1 MTTPPRR
8 SLRSRRGRDP
18 GKAFGRR
25 RTREA
30 PRVSV
35 VVPVYDVERWLPES
49 LDSLLAQDGVDLD
62 VVVVD
67 DGSPDGSGAI
77 ADGYAARDDRVT
89 VLHVPNGGLGS
100 ARNVG
105 AEHVTGE
112 YLGFLDSDDVLPP
125 GALAALV
132 GTLAASGSDFVT
144 GSIVRWESDGLHE
157 PPWMRRLHRERRTG
171 ITPREHPE
179 ILGDV
184 FAWNKLFRLSFWRE
198 QGLEWPE
205 GVRYEDQPTTTRAYV
220 AGTFDV
226 VPDVVYHWR
235 IRQDGSSITQQRSS
249 VTDLTDRWRT
259 KRMALDAVEEYDD
272 PGTSVYFVDRVLAGD
287 LHRYFVEIPEASDEW
302 WRLLA
307 DGVHD
312 LWGERSL
319 VYSGLPPVHR
329 LVGWLVECD
338 RRADA
343 ESVVR
348 WLLTLDGPAPRQGDR
363 LVVPPEVLDTSDV
376 DPAALALRDYEQT
389 AG

>member
-1 MTTPPRR
+1 
-8 SLRSRRGRDP
+8 
-18 GKAFGRR
+18 
-25 RTREA
+25 
-30 PRVSV
+30 VSV

-49 LDSLLAQDGVDLD
+49 LDSLLGQDGVDLQ

-77 ADGYAARDDRVT
+77 ADEYAARDDRVT

-105 AEHVTGE
+105 TERVTGE
-112 YLGFLDSDDVLPP
+112 YLGFLDSDDVLPR
-125 GALAALV
+125 GALA
-132 GTLAASGSDFVT
+132 TLATTLEESGSDFVT
-144 GSIVRWESDGLHE
+144 GSVVRWEPDGLHE

-171 ITPREHPE
+171 ITAREHPE

-184 FAWNKLFRLSFWRE
+184 FAWNKLFRTSFWRG

-205 GVRYEDQPTTTRAYV
+205 GVRYEDQPTTTRAYL
-220 AGTFDV
+220 AGAFDV

-235 IRQDGSSITQQRSS
+235 IRRDGSSITQQRASL
-249 VTDLTDRWRT
+249 TDLRDRWRT
-259 KRMALDAVEEYDD
+259 KRMALDAVQEYDD
-272 PGTSVYFVDRVLAGD
+272 PGTSAYFLDRVLAGD
-287 LHRYFVEIPEASDEW
+287 LHRYFVEIPDAPDEW
-302 WRLLA
+302 WRLLV

-319 VYSGLPPVHR
+319 VHSGLPPVHR
-329 LVGWLVECD
+329 LVGWLVEQD

-348 WLLTLDGPAPRQGDR
+348 WVHTLDGPAPREGDH
-363 LVVPPEVLDTSDV
+363 LVVPPDVLDVSDV
-376 DPAALALRDYEQT
+376 DTAALALRDHE
-389 AG
+389 G